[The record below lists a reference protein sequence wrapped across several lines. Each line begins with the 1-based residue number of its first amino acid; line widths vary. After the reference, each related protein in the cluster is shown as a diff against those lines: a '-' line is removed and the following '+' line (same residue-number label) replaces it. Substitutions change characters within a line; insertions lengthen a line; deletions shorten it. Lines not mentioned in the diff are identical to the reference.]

1 MDLARIVVTASGAA
15 LIVAVLL
22 FFFGPR
28 GRSGPSPGAP
38 GR

>member
-1 MDLARIVVTASGAA
+1 MDSAQIVVTAAGAG

-28 GRSGPSPGAP
+28 RGQG
-38 GR
+38 

>member
-1 MDLARIVVTASGAA
+1 MDSTQIVVTAAGAG

-28 GRSGPSPGAP
+28 RGRLPL
-38 GR
+38 

>member
-1 MDLARIVVTASGAA
+1 MDSAQIVVTAAGAG

-28 GRSGPSPGAP
+28 RGRP
-38 GR
+38 